1 MARFVT
7 LADMRN
13 AIKLRGSYENS
24 SDITDALLTDFINE
38 AIAELWDILKSKR
51 DDRLVSSFTIT
62 YLANAPTYDLSVSVD
77 SDMNGEPTSFYELR
91 KLEIADP
98 SVASGWRR
106 LRKIDLDVSH
116 QYANLYGKRYVY
128 RLQGGGSGGAGSAD
142 QLVLHPTPTVNETLR
157 VWYIPSAP
165 ILVDGGASANFNSIS
180 AYEELVYQLAWRR
193 CRDRQEQDLSS
204 VDREIARLTARI
216 STASDGRDVE
226 PFYLSP
232 YGSGGGGYNDD
243 DEPGW
248 GY

>member
-13 AIKLRGSYENS
+13 AIKIRGSYENS

-38 AIAELWDILKSKR
+38 AVAELWDILKSKR

-62 YLANAPTYDLSVSVD
+62 YLANAPTYDLSITID

-98 SVASGWRR
+98 SAASGWRR

-142 QLVLHPTPTVNETLR
+142 QLALHPTPVVNETLR

-165 ILVDGGASANFNSIS
+165 ILTDGGANNFNSIS

-193 CRDRQEQDLSS
+193 CRDRQEQDLTS

-216 STASDGRDVE
+216 STASDGRDAS
-226 PFYLSP
+226 PFYLNP
-232 YGSGGGGYNDD
+232 HGEAAGGYTDD
-243 DEPGW
+243 DEGW
-248 GY
+248 SW